1 LNTHYMRTNYNPN
14 LVHTQT
20 QQEAILEHL
29 LTGSELNGLDAFR
42 YYGTM
47 KLASRISEIKKMCFP
62 VSSDWVTLEN
72 GKKVKVYKMK

>member
-1 LNTHYMRTNYNPN
+1 MRTNNNPN

-29 LTGSELNGLDAFR
+29 LTGSELNGLDAMR

-47 KLASRISEIKKMCFP
+47 KLATRISELKQMCFP
-62 VSSDWVTLEN
+62 IESEWITLEN
-72 GKKVKVYKMK
+72 GKKVKSYRLI